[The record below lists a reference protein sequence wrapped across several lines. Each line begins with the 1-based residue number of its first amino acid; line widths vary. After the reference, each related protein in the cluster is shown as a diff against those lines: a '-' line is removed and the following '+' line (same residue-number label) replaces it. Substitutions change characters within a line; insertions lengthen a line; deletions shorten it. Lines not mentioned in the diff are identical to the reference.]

1 MADVSNEEIM
11 SQMKQQMALA
21 NAQGQ
26 LSKMTGKCFKACIAQ
41 PGTSLN
47 ASEQRCIS
55 QCVDR
60 FMDVWDLVART
71 YGNRLQREEELE
83 KPYEKTGMF

>member
-11 SQMKQQMALA
+11 TQMKQQMALA

-26 LSKMTGKCFKACIAQ
+26 LSRMTGKCFKACIAQ
-41 PGTSLN
+41 PGTSLC

-60 FMDVWDLVART
+60 FMDVWNLVART
-71 YGNRLQREEELE
+71 YGNRLQREDEQK
-83 KPYEKTGMF
+83 KPYDNSGMF